1 MADVGTL
8 AASDDSILFD
18 TPHLNNIFASP
29 PYLHDG
35 RARTLE
41 EIWTLYGKTEQHGSV
56 NDLTKIELNELV
68 EYLKS
73 LRDPEYEPN
82 NSKILRA
89 SLRHKLNPDTYSETY
104 EIKLN

>member
-8 AASDDSILFD
+8 ATSDDSILFD

-35 RARTLE
+35 RAGTLE
-41 EIWTLYGKTEQHGSV
+41 EIWTLYCKTEQHGSV

-73 LRDPEYEPN
+73 LRDPEYEQN
-82 NSKILRA
+82 NSKILHA
-89 SLRHKLNPDTYSETY
+89 SLRHN
-104 EIKLN
+104 